1 MDFLKR
7 LKDRNP
13 VYSEQYRESI
23 IDRFSN
29 VGKTDETSVYK
40 AGKNFHRVYEI
51 YMYALTLGLRLNKR
65 SPIVEGTKT
74 TTFIEIKSWQPDDI
88 VDFLLAGLIARSDID
103 LNAIED
109 LDEKE
114 VEDEITKL
122 KKLLEEYANGGFEII
137 QSLIKEDPYRFEH
150 DDKVFIELLD
160 ELDF

>member
-1 MDFLKR
+1 MEFLKR

-13 VYSEQYRESI
+13 IYPEQYRESI

-29 VGKTDETSVYK
+29 VGKTDETTVYK

-51 YMYALTLGLRLNKR
+51 YMYALALGLRLNKR
-65 SPIVEGTKT
+65 LPIVEGTKT
-74 TTFIEIKSWQPDDI
+74 TTFIEIRSWRPDDI
-88 VDFLLAGLIARSDID
+88 VDFLLAGLIARSDIN

-109 LDEKE
+109 MEEKE

-122 KKLLEEYANGGFEII
+122 KKILEEYAHGGFEII
-137 QSLIKEDPYRFEH
+137 QKVIQENPYRFDH

-160 ELDF
+160 ELV